1 MRDSRDRPAP
11 LLKDASTRRYLVG
24 RVVSEVGSRISRE
37 GLPVAAVLVLSAT
50 PLQLSWLAAVTMLP
64 GLLLSPIAGNLADR
78 RRRRPI
84 MIFGDLLRALALL
97 AIPVLWLTHS
107 LDFWQLLLVS
117 LVVSAITVVYAIADQ
132 AYLPSLVGRDR
143 LTEGNALMNVAAA
156 SGEIAGPTL
165 MGALVQVLGA
175 PLTLLADAFSYLFSA
190 LTLISIRRSEPHPQ
204 KTAEQAVSQEATAGL
219 RASLAHPVLRWL
231 LVASGGMSLFWG
243 GAFGTLYELYVLRVL
258 SISPLTMGV
267 LITLGGVGSLV
278 GASVFDPLAKKLGVG
293 RAMVFG
299 LLCSALFMLLVPLA
313 RGPWLLAVLALAA
326 AQLLGDLTGTV
337 YDIAEVS
344 LRQAITPDRFLGRI
358 NGATSW
364 VQGTLGV
371 LGALGAG
378 LLATAIGVRGTFFVA
393 ALGGI
398 AVALALLASGLA
410 RSPLPDQPDLAHF
423 HRR

>member
-84 MIFGDLLRALALL
+84 MILGDLLRALALL

-143 LTEGNALMNVAAA
+143 LTEGNALINVAAA

-243 GAFGTLYELYVLRVL
+243 GAFGTL
-258 SISPLTMGV
+258 I
-267 LITLGGVGSLV
+267 
-278 GASVFDPLAKKLGVG
+278 
-293 RAMVFG
+293 
-299 LLCSALFMLLVPLA
+299 
-313 RGPWLLAVLALAA
+313 
-326 AQLLGDLTGTV
+326 
-337 YDIAEVS
+337 
-344 LRQAITPDRFLGRI
+344 
-358 NGATSW
+358 
-364 VQGTLGV
+364 
-371 LGALGAG
+371 
-378 LLATAIGVRGTFFVA
+378 
-393 ALGGI
+393 
-398 AVALALLASGLA
+398 
-410 RSPLPDQPDLAHF
+410 
-423 HRR
+423 

>member
-1 MRDSRDRPAP
+1 M
-11 LLKDASTRRYLVG
+11 
-24 RVVSEVGSRISRE
+24 
-37 GLPVAAVLVLSAT
+37 
-50 PLQLSWLAAVTMLP
+50 
-64 GLLLSPIAGNLADR
+64 
-78 RRRRPI
+78 
-84 MIFGDLLRALALL
+84 
-97 AIPVLWLTHS
+97 
-107 LDFWQLLLVS
+107 
-117 LVVSAITVVYAIADQ
+117 
-132 AYLPSLVGRDR
+132 
-143 LTEGNALMNVAAA
+143 
-156 SGEIAGPTL
+156 
-165 MGALVQVLGA
+165 
-175 PLTLLADAFSYLFSA
+175 
-190 LTLISIRRSEPHPQ
+190 
-204 KTAEQAVSQEATAGL
+204 
-219 RASLAHPVLRWL
+219 
-231 LVASGGMSLFWG
+231 
-243 GAFGTLYELYVLRVL
+243 LRVL

-278 GASVFDPLAKKLGVG
+278 GASVFDPLSKKLGVG